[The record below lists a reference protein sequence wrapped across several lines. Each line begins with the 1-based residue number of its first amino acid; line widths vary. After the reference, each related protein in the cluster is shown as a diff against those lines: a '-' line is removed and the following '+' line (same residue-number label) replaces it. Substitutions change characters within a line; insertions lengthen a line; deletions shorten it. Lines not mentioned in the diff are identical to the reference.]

1 MELTPRTG
9 LLSPDFKAYSIK
21 NSGRKKEQA
30 VDPESF
36 YTGFLQGEY
45 NAHGGY
51 SNKITSRVYITV

>member
-45 NAHGGY
+45 NENGGFQ
-51 SNKITSRVYITV
+51 KIRL